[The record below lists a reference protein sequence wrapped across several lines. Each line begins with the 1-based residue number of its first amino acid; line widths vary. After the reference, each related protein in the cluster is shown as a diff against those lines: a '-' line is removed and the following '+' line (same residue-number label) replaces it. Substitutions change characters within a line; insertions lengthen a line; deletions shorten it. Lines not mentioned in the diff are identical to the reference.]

1 MPYNWKQRGANR
13 SDIKGAGL
21 IMNNITS
28 SIEWGESLNLVQD
41 EIDATHRRRF
51 QFVHTLADADS
62 GTSADI

>member
-1 MPYNWKQRGANR
+1 VL
-13 SDIKGAGL
+13 GL